1 MEVAAE
7 KRTNKDMDFAG
18 LLAQAILS
26 TRSDAIVATDRDGI
40 IRFWNPGAEKVFGHS
55 RQERLRVKRTLKT
68 GSATP
73 ANDP

>member
-18 LLAQAILS
+18 LLAEAILS

-40 IRFWNPGAEKVFGHS
+40 IRFWNPGAERVFGHS
-55 RQERLRVKRTLKT
+55 RREALPGEADIENGERDAR
-68 GSATP
+68 
-73 ANDP
+73 